1 MQRFF
6 FDDEK
11 IIDNKFTVSGDKHNH
26 IVKVLR
32 MLAGERAVFCDG
44 QGTDF
49 ECELVSCDKQN
60 ANFEV
65 VKSYPNN
72 TEPGIKITVFQCLPK
87 GEKMDDM
94 VKRSVQF
101 GVFSIVPVLSKRC
114 VSRPDNK
121 TMQKKVDRLNKI
133 ALSSAMQS
141 MRGIVPRVENAVDY
155 KTALTMLKNFDNSY
169 ICYEDEK
176 GFAIND
182 ADFKGKTLAILI
194 GPEGGIDESEIELA
208 KEYGIKSISLGRRIL
223 RTEDAAPF
231 AIPIIL
237 YATNNL

>member
-11 IIDNKFTVSGDKHNH
+11 IIDGNFIVTGQKHNH

-32 MLAGERAVFCDG
+32 MTVGEHAVFCDG
-44 QGTDF
+44 SGTDF
-49 ECELVSCDKQN
+49 ECELLSCDKQS
-60 ANFEV
+60 AEFSV
-65 VKSYPNN
+65 VKSYLNE
-72 TEPGIKITVFQCLPK
+72 TEPQLKITVFQCLPK
-87 GEKMDDM
+87 GEKMDEM

-101 GVFSIVPVLSKRC
+101 GAYSIVPVLSKRC

-121 TMQKKVDRLNKI
+121 TMQKKVERLNKI

-155 KTALTMLKNFDNSY
+155 KTALSMLKDFDNSY
-169 ICYEDEK
+169 ICYEDEH
-176 GFAIND
+176 GFLVNQ
-182 ADFKGKTLAILI
+182 ADFSGKSVAILI
-194 GPEGGIDESEIELA
+194 GPEGGIDNSEVELA
-208 KEYGIKSISLGRRIL
+208 KEQGIQCISLGKRIL

-237 YATNNL
+237 SATNNL

>member
-11 IIDNKFTVSGDKHNH
+11 ITENRFSVVGEKHNH

-32 MLAGERAVFCDG
+32 MTVGEHAVFCDG
-44 QGTDF
+44 QGNDY
-49 ECELVSCDKQN
+49 ECELVSCDKQHAEFYIVN
-60 ANFEV
+60 SFE
-65 VKSYPNN
+65 NN
-72 TEPGIKITVFQCLPK
+72 TEPNIKITIFQCLPK
-87 GEKMDDM
+87 GEKMDEM

-101 GVFSIVPVLSKRC
+101 GANSIVPVLSKRC
-114 VSRPDNK
+114 VSRPDAK

-155 KTALTMLKNFDNSY
+155 KTALSMLKDYDNSF
-169 ICYEDEK
+169 ICYEDEH
-176 GFAIND
+176 GFSIND
-182 ADFKGKTLAILI
+182 ADFKGNSLAILI
-194 GPEGGIDESEIELA
+194 GPEGGIDESEITLA
-208 KEYGIKSISLGRRIL
+208 KEQGIKSISLGRRIL

-237 YATNNL
+237 SRTNNL

>member
-11 IIDNKFTVSGDKHNH
+11 IIDNKFTVIGDKHNH

-32 MLAGERAVFCDG
+32 MSVGEHAVFCDG
-44 QGTDF
+44 QGMDF
-49 ECELVSCDKQN
+49 ECELVSCDKQK
-60 ANFEV
+60 ADFEV
-65 VKSYPNN
+65 VKSYPNQ
-72 TEPGIKITVFQCLPK
+72 TEPHIKITVFQCLPK
-87 GEKMDDM
+87 GEKMDEM

-101 GVFSIVPVLSKRC
+101 GVYSVVPVLSKRC
-114 VSRPDNK
+114 VSRPDSK

-155 KTALTMLKNFDNSY
+155 KTAIKMLKDYDNGY
-169 ICYEDEK
+169 VCYEDEK

-182 ADFKGKTLAILI
+182 ADFDGKTLAILV

-208 KEYGIKSISLGRRIL
+208 KQSGIKSISLGRRIL

-237 YATNNL
+237 SLTNNL

>member
-11 IIDNKFTVSGDKHNH
+11 ITDNKFTVVGDKHNH

-32 MLAGERAVFCDG
+32 MSVGEHAVFCDG

-49 ECELVSCDKQN
+49 ECELLSCDKQS
-60 ANFEV
+60 AEFTV
-65 VKSYPNN
+65 VKSYPNE
-72 TEPGIKITVFQCLPK
+72 TEPKLRITVFQCLPK

-94 VKRSVQF
+94 VKRCVQF
-101 GVFSIVPVLSKRC
+101 GAYSIVPVISKRC
-114 VSRPDNK
+114 VSRPDAK

-155 KTALTMLKNFDNSY
+155 KTALTMLKSFDNCY
-169 ICYEDEK
+169 VCYEDEH
-176 GFAIND
+176 GFSIND
-182 ADFKGKTLAILI
+182 AELNGNTLAILI
-194 GPEGGIDESEIELA
+194 GPEGGIDESEVSLA
-208 KEYGIKSISLGRRIL
+208 KGQGINSVSLGRRIL

-237 YATNNL
+237 SRTNNL